1 MARRTGSAGPGLP
14 YPRRPGPPIRE
25 QVHAISTP
33 IVPFEVWRYRGLIA
47 DFARR
52 ELKGKY
58 KGSVLG
64 SFWALVNPLATLAVY
79 SLVFGFFLRFSP
91 PVAGNGHLDNFPLYL
106 FTGLVVWNSFYAV
119 STGAMGS
126 LIGAGPLLRKIYF
139 PPFAPVV
146 GNGLATLQQT
156 GIELGLLLLVY
167 AILLNVG
174 WTVFLLPVLVVLL
187 AAFSMGVGLLLA
199 MLNAR
204 LRDINYIVQ
213 VVLNLLFYAAPIV
226 YPITLV
232 TQRYQEHPWL
242 RIYEFN
248 PITTFVEAFRDVLWD
263 LRLPPLWQL
272 GYLAGISVGV
282 LYLGWRFFQSRAADV
297 SEEL

>member
-1 MARRTGSAGPGLP
+1 M
-14 YPRRPGPPIRE
+14 PR
-25 QVHAISTP
+25 VTS
-33 IVPFEVWRYRGLIA
+33 EVWQYRGLVA

-91 PVAGNGHLDNFPLYL
+91 PVAGNGRLDNFPLYL

-139 PPFAPVV
+139 PPFAPVI
-146 GNGLATLQQT
+146 GNALATTQQT
-156 GIELGLLLLVY
+156 AIEIGLLLVVY
-167 AILLNVG
+167 VLALNVG
-174 WTVFLLPVLVVLL
+174 WTVLLLPVLIVLL
-187 AAFSMGVGLLLA
+187 AAFSLGVGLLLS

-204 LRDINYIVQ
+204 LRDIGYIVQ
-213 VVLNLLFYAAPIV
+213 VVLNLLFYAAPII
-226 YPITLV
+226 YPITYVEHL
-232 TQRYQEHPWL
+232 YGKHPWL

-248 PITTFVEAFRDVLWD
+248 PITRFVEAFRDVLYD
-263 LRLPPLWQL
+263 LTVPPLWAL
-272 GYLAGISVGV
+272 GYLVVVSLGV
-282 LYLGWRFFQSRAADV
+282 LALGWRFFQARAADV